1 MENLE
6 NLMYVD
12 EQEEKEK
19 IYNSEMKEAY
29 KNGEIKGQ
37 IEGELKKTKE
47 AIKNATKMGLTL
59 EQISNLVNLPIN
71 ELPRRKH
78 RGIFLPYSN
87 NCNCPRYNFEYSFP
101 WLLT

>member
-29 KNGEIKGQ
+29 KNGELNGEIKGQIKGQIEGQ

-59 EQISNLVNLPIN
+59 EQISNIVNLPIN
-71 ELPRRKH
+71 EILV
-78 RGIFLPYSN
+78 IQNEIN
-87 NCNCPRYNFEYSFP
+87 NNQD
-101 WLLT
+101 

>member
-1 MENLE
+1 MEEYSNDLE

-29 KNGEIKGQ
+29 KNGELNGEIKGQIKGQ

-59 EQISNLVNLPIN
+59 EQISNIVNLPIN
-71 ELPRRKH
+71 EILV
-78 RGIFLPYSN
+78 IQNEIN
-87 NCNCPRYNFEYSFP
+87 NNQD
-101 WLLT
+101 